1 MGQTTGRGGARAARR
16 IALMLLALAVA
27 VGGYYGYTS
36 YLAPM
41 LAAQQDGAGGG
52 GGSGRPPP
60 TVTTAKA
67 SLDRW
72 TPTLQATGTLRAVRG
87 VEVTPEIAGVVV
99 AAPMRSG
106 TAVAEGDTLL
116 RLRADELEA
125 GLQALRAQR
134 GEARSAFERAQR
146 LYEQGNAPK
155 ARLDEARARFRSL
168 TAQIEE
174 QRARIDKTTV
184 NAPFDGVLGLTDV
197 DVGQY
202 VSPGQPLVTLQDLTP
217 MQANFTLPEQVL
229 PEVSKGQTVRVK
241 LDAYPDMSFEG
252 EVTAIDPRV
261 DEKTRNFEVEATLP
275 NEMRRLRPGM
285 FARVTLEVGEPR
297 ERVTLPQTAVV
308 SNPYGNSVYVVQ
320 PSDQGPPRVTQQMVA
335 TGAERGTQV
344 AVTDGLEG
352 GEQVVTSGQI
362 KLREGAPVQVDNG
375 KQPPDTANP
384 DIQEP

>member
-1 MGQTTGRGGARAARR
+1 
-16 IALMLLALAVA
+16 MLLAVA
-27 VGGYYGYTS
+27 VAIAGYYGYTT

-41 LAAQQDGAGGG
+41 PSAQSGGGGNGGGGNGG

-60 TVTTAKA
+60 TVTTAEA
-67 SLDRW
+67 TRERW
-72 TPTLQATGTLRAVRG
+72 TPTLQATGTLQAVRD
-87 VEVTPEIAGVVV
+87 VQVTPEIAGVV
-99 AAPMRSG
+99 AEAPMRSA
-106 TAVAEGDTLL
+106 TAVAEGDTLV
-116 RLRADELEA
+116 RLRAAELEA

-134 GEARSAFERAQR
+134 TEARSAYQRAQR
-146 LYEQGNAPK
+146 LYEQGNAPQ
-155 ARLDEARARFRSL
+155 ARLDETRARFRSL

-174 QRARIDKTTV
+174 QRARIEKKTV
-184 NAPFDGVLGLTDV
+184 SAPFDGVLGLTDV

-202 VSPGQPLVTLQDLTP
+202 VSPGEGLVTLQDLTP
-217 MQANFTLPEQVL
+217 MQASFTLPEQVL
-229 PEVSKGQTVRVK
+229 PQVSKGQRVR
-241 LDAYPDMSFEG
+241 LRIDAYPDMTFEG

-275 NEMRRLRPGM
+275 NQKRRLRPGM
-285 FARVTLEVGEPR
+285 FARVTLEIGDPR

-320 PSDQGPPRVTQQMVA
+320 TADQGPPKVTQKMIT
-335 TGAERGTQV
+335 TGAQRGTQV
-344 AVTDGLEG
+344 AITDGLQG

-362 KLREGAPVQVDNG
+362 KLREGAPVQVDNA